1 MEQIGFSITTL
12 LLPLVSLAIAYLF
25 GAIPFGLLIGKARGI
40 DVRTVGSQNI
50 GATNV
55 FRCVG
60 AKYGILAFVLDMV
73 KGVVGTLCG
82 CLPALLVA
90 DVPDNTTLLLRVL
103 CGTAAMLGHIFPVYL
118 KFKGGK
124 GVSTA

>member
-60 AKYGILAFVLDMV
+60 AKEISNGQGDQ
-73 KGVVGTLCG
+73 GQE
-82 CLPALLVA
+82 
-90 DVPDNTTLLLRVL
+90 
-103 CGTAAMLGHIFPVYL
+103 
-118 KFKGGK
+118 
-124 GVSTA
+124 